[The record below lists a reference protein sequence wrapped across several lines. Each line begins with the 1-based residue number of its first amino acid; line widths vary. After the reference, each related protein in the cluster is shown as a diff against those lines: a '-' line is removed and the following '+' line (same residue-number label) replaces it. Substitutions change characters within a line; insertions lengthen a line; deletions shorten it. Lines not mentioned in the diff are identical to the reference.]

1 MVKTGIVPDRDT
13 GRFVASGTVWQTARE
28 DSRAPANAHG
38 FVLGDLAK
46 IKVLRSTRV
55 LEYRTV
61 LLSVATN
68 VGNVPHNKFELLT
81 PLQCRG
87 SSRLWRS
94 TTKFN
99 DLASG

>member
-55 LEYRTV
+55 PVGVTSFQLGTSFQENSNCQVTSH
-61 LLSVATN
+61 LL
-68 VGNVPHNKFELLT
+68 PH
-81 PLQCRG
+81 P
-87 SSRLWRS
+87 
-94 TTKFN
+94 
-99 DLASG
+99 